1 MISSP
6 AHLTSAR
13 RRYRTRVAVAV
24 TAAACLVA
32 VVSAAAGAP
41 DKHPGRVVRTITVYA
56 FQEGSLIPVAGTN
69 PNVLAQGDE
78 EVVND
83 QLTATH
89 AGKSGFPII
98 GHDAGTCTFTRVIDP
113 HEGLANC
120 VATAALP
127 DGSLTAQGIVTID
140 AGESRPSDLA
150 ITGGTGDYQ
159 DAQGTVH
166 VADTTGHE
174 ILTIKL
180 QALLAR

>member
-13 RRYRTRVAVAV
+13 RRYRTRVAVAA
-24 TAAACLVA
+24 TAAACLGA

-69 PNVLAQGDE
+69 PDVLAQGDE

-98 GHDAGTCTFTRVIDP
+98 GHDAGSLHLYPGHRAARGPGELRRHRRAAGREPDRPGHRDHRRGRVPAQRPRD
-113 HEGLANC
+113 HRRDRR
-120 VATAALP
+120 LP
-127 DGSLTAQGIVTID
+127 G
-140 AGESRPSDLA
+140 RP
-150 ITGGTGDYQ
+150 
-159 DAQGTVH
+159 
-166 VADTTGHE
+166 GH
-174 ILTIKL
+174 
-180 QALLAR
+180 RPRR